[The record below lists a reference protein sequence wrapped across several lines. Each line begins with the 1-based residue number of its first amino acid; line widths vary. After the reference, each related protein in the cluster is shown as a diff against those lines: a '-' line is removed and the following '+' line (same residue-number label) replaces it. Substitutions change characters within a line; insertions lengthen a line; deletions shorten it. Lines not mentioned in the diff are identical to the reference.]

1 MAAGLAR
8 NTPTYIWRRELGVAQ
23 MDTVIKERLWRY
35 MRKVYEME
43 AERWPKIC
51 LREEV
56 RNILD
61 RKPTVWGMKL
71 LGVARDMYIEK
82 VFEDIWN
89 GVDVGAIRRTIDGG
103 LRKLGKDYDDEDEMR
118 LSVSTY
124 NSWYKDLSA
133 DDLEAKCW
141 EDKALVGRETEIWC
155 RLRCGNVGGSGKKA
169 VAIVG
174 RSSRVPKSSG
184 CMKIVVDTK

>member
-141 EDKALVGRETEIWC
+141 EDKALRKMREFVVEEISDVEQRCYVPVGIGR
-155 RLRCGNVGGSGKKA
+155 
-169 VAIVG
+169 IVDF
-174 RSSRVPKSSG
+174 VYFW
-184 CMKIVVDTK
+184 